1 MERRRDRSDWEDMKL
16 QLDNIAQ
23 EETAIKK
30 EEEARNQQEEEEI
43 TSKWYDSLKMGEDQT
58 LSN

>member
-30 EEEARNQQEEEEI
+30 EEEARNQQEEEEF
-43 TSKWYDSLKMGEDQT
+43 TSKW
-58 LSN
+58 